1 MRAAEMIS
9 KHPHVEGHLN
19 DPLAKAIEELL
30 SCAQVCTS
38 CADACLG
45 EGNVADLTQCI
56 RLNLDCAD
64 VCLAAGSVATR
75 RTGSNEEVIK
85 AMLQAAVEA
94 ARKCGEHCGEHASM
108 MDHCRVCHESCEA
121 ARTSVEAALRA
132 M

>member
-1 MRAAEMIS
+1 MRVAEMIS

-19 DPLAKAIEELL
+19 DSLSKAIEELL

-45 EGNVADLTQCI
+45 EDNVADMRQCI

-64 VCLAAGSVATR
+64 VCFAAASVATR

-85 AMLQAAVEA
+85 AMLQAAVTST
-94 ARKCGEHCGEHASM
+94 RKCGDMCGEHASM
-108 MDHCRVCHESCEA
+108 MEHCRVCHESCEA
-121 ARTSVEAALRA
+121 ARKAVEDALGT